1 MEIETDNKKSVKG
14 RKLSCLVIG
23 EAVASTGQ
31 LMIRESRMC
40 DNINWMGNW

>member
-1 MEIETDNKKSVKG
+1 MLLTAEKSECEKI
-14 RKLSCLVIG
+14 RKLLCLVIK

-31 LMIRESRMC
+31 LMIKDSRMC